1 MSNQRIPQGN
11 EKIKH
16 EFKEKYYNFCAVSD
30 DGIEVE
36 QGTGEVLVDLNAR
49 GKDRRWHVK
58 KKKNVKMFEIITR
71 AKDIYAKTDGGEL
84 LSVNTMYNI
93 EHCGDILVFNNYADG
108 SRKLHKAN
116 FCKHRLCPIC
126 NWRKTI
132 KMFGQMSEIA
142 EAIYKDKSVR
152 WIFVTF
158 TVKNCKAEE
167 LKDTLDAMNKAFEK
181 IIKKSKQKKGTQAA
195 KFRENLLGYVK
206 AVEITYNSDDD
217 TYHPHIHAEFEVRPS
232 YFSIGYMKHAE
243 WRSLWK
249 EVMQL
254 DYDPMVNVKVVQPKK
269 GEDGEENSSLPS
281 PGAVAEV
288 AKYPIK
294 VDGLLE
300 IKDIDITA
308 KAVIT
313 LINVCHHR
321 RFVTF
326 GGDIKEYARR
336 LKLDDIENGDLTHVE
351 AEKKNAEDG
360 VISRTMFR
368 WIMEKGMK
376 AGIYVC

>member
-1 MSNQRIPQGN
+1 
-11 EKIKH
+11 
-16 EFKEKYYNFCAVSD
+16 
-30 DGIEVE
+30 
-36 QGTGEVLVDLNAR
+36 
-49 GKDRRWHVK
+49 
-58 KKKNVKMFEIITR
+58 
-71 AKDIYAKTDGGEL
+71 
-84 LSVNTMYNI
+84 
-93 EHCGDILVFNNYADG
+93 
-108 SRKLHKAN
+108 
-116 FCKHRLCPIC
+116 
-126 NWRKTI
+126 
-132 KMFGQMSEIA
+132 
-142 EAIYKDKSVR
+142 
-152 WIFVTF
+152 
-158 TVKNCKAEE
+158 
-167 LKDTLDAMNKAFEK
+167 
-181 IIKKSKQKKGTQAA
+181 
-195 KFRENLLGYVK
+195 
-206 AVEITYNSDDD
+206 
-217 TYHPHIHAEFEVRPS
+217 
-232 YFSIGYMKHAE
+232 
-243 WRSLWK
+243 
-249 EVMQL
+249 MQL
-254 DYDPMVNVKVVQPKK
+254 DYDPQVSVEVVKPKK